1 MIAGTQPKPAS
12 IDTIYWT
19 EYGIP
24 IRNLWYMLLYA
35 WNELPIGGSG
45 DLENIEDAPT
55 LDALLASIL
64 MKLMNQRLR
73 IGMGRNY
80 VDEKHLLRGVRGRVN
95 FSDSLKQHTFERGQ
109 AYCEFQE
116 YSVNAPKN
124 QIVRSTLMRLIQT
137 GQFGPVKADELRHS
151 LRRLVRDLDGIDL
164 IELKLDFIRRQ
175 QLGRN
180 DKDYRLMLAICEL
193 ILQRQMPSDSSGHHN
208 LPVLDR
214 DALVLHSIYERFV
227 ANFYRIH
234 LHGWTITPQKHFH
247 WHENDSSK
255 YLPTMKPDLV
265 LEEKSTG
272 RIVILDTKF
281 TAKSIIENQWGGERF
296 DSHHLYQLY
305 AYLKT
310 QEHLS
315 EQHRQASGILLYP
328 ATNQLEISEEIEL
341 QDQTLRVE
349 SIDLTASWQ
358 EIEHALLRLILQDN
372 HG

>member
-55 LDALLASIL
+55 LDALLASML
-64 MKLMNQRLR
+64 LKLMNQRLR
-73 IGMGRNY
+73 IGIGRNY
-80 VDEKHLLRGVRGRVN
+80 VNEKHLLRGVRGRIS
-95 FSDSLKQHTFERGQ
+95 FSDSLKQQTFERGQ

-164 IELKLDFIRRQ
+164 IELKIDFIRRQ

-193 ILQRQMPSDSSGHHN
+193 ILQRQMPSDSNGHYN

-214 DALVLHSIYERFV
+214 DALVFHSIFERFV
-227 ANFYRIH
+227 VNFYRNH
-234 LHGWTITPQKHFH
+234 LEGWTITPQKYFY
-247 WHENDSSK
+247 WHEKDPNS
-255 YLPTMKPDLV
+255 YLPIMKPDIV
-265 LEEKSTG
+265 LKEKTTG
-272 RIVILDTKF
+272 RIVIVDTKF
-281 TAKSIIENQWGGERF
+281 TAKSIIENKWGGEKF
-296 DSHHLYQLY
+296 DSHHLYQMY
-305 AYLKT
+305 AYMKT
-310 QEHLS
+310 QEHIS
-315 EQHRQASGILLYP
+315 EQHRKASGILLYP
-328 ATNQLEISEEIEL
+328 AINQTELSEEVKL
-341 QDQTLRVE
+341 QDQTLRIE
-349 SIDLTASWQ
+349 SVDLTRSWL
-358 EIEHALLRLILQDN
+358 EIEQVLLKLILL
-372 HG
+372 